1 MASRTHSTPATAG
14 RQANPI
20 SRREWWLGVGL
31 VFVALMA
38 HALLPRYEYTAFGPQ
53 NADVI
58 RVDRWIS
65 TRVHS
70 PRGAIRRRRRRIPCS
85 RPDSRDSV
93 PRKSR

>member
-53 NADVI
+53 NPDVI
-58 RVDRWIS
+58 RVDRW
-65 TRVHS
+65 TGDHELLFL
-70 PRGAIRRRRRRIPCS
+70 RGGSLQLPF
-85 RPDSRDSV
+85 
-93 PRKSR
+93 